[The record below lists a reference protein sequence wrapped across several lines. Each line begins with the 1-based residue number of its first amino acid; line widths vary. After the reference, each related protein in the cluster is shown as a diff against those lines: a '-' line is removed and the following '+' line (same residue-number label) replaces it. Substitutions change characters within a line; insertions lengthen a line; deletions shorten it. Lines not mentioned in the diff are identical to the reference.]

1 MTRKQLLI
9 LLGLVLV
16 VGGAGWWLYRQ
27 RGSDW
32 ASGGSRAGERVLG
45 SLPVNDIALIHIRRD
60 TNEVTLAKKNDLW
73 RVKERNDYPANFSEI
88 SALLLKLRDLKIVQ
102 EEQVG
107 PSQLPR
113 LQLAEGQGT
122 NGPTVIEF
130 RDASGKPIRTLRL
143 GKLHTRPR
151 RVSGPDEFGDAGG
164 WPDGR
169 YVTAGDDTNVVLLVA
184 DPLSNVEPRPANWL
198 DKDFFRIEKARSLAV
213 QFAESTNSWKLT
225 RQSESAAW
233 QLAEAH
239 EGETLDTGKI
249 SALAN
254 PLAYPGFL
262 DVVVGATPEE
272 LGLGK
277 AAIID
282 IETFDNFRYT
292 VRVGSKP
299 DSDYYLSLSVSA
311 DLPTERKPAEDE
323 KPEDKERLDKEFA
336 EKRKALEEKLA
347 REKSFE
353 SWTYQVA
360 GWVVE
365 PLLKKR
371 AELLVQKSDS
381 PAAKPSDG

>member
-1 MTRKQLLI
+1 MTRKQLLA
-9 LLGLVLV
+9 LLVLV
-16 VGGAGWWLYRQ
+16 VIVGGAGWWLYRQ

-32 ASGGSRAGERVLG
+32 AAGGSLAGERL
-45 SLPVNDIALIHIRRD
+45 LENFPVNDIASIRIRHD
-60 TNEVTLAKKNDLW
+60 TNEVTLVKKDDLW
-73 RVKERNDYPANFSEI
+73 RVRERGDYPANFSEI

-107 PSQLPR
+107 AAHLPR

-122 NGPTVIEF
+122 NSPTVVEF
-130 RDASGKPIRTLRL
+130 RDAAGNLIRALRL

-151 RVSGPDEFGDAGG
+151 RPTGPDEFGESGG

-169 YVTAGDDTNVVLLVA
+169 YLIAGNNTNLVLLVA

-198 DKDFFRIEKARSLAV
+198 NKDFFRVEKARSLAV
-213 QFAESTNSWKLT
+213 TFPESTNSWKL
-225 RQSESAAW
+225 RRESESASW
-233 QLAEAH
+233 QLAEAKD
-239 EGETLDTGKI
+239 GETLDNAKI

-262 DVVVGATPEE
+262 DVLVGSAPEE
-272 LGLGK
+272 LGAGK
-277 AAIID
+277 ATTIE

-299 DSDYYLSLSVSA
+299 DHDYYLSVAVSA
-311 DLPTERKPAEDE
+311 DLPKERAPGKDE
-323 KPEDKERLDKEFA
+323 KPDDKERLDKEFA
-336 EKRKALEEKLA
+336 EKRKTLEEKLA
-347 REKSFE
+347 REKAFE
-353 SWTYQVA
+353 PWTYQVA

-371 AELLVQKSDS
+371 AELLAEKKE
-381 PAAKPSDG
+381 AANASK

>member
-1 MTRKQLLI
+1 MTRKQLLV
-9 LLGLVLV
+9 LLALVV
-16 VGGAGWWLYRQ
+16 IVGGAGWWLYRQ

-32 ASGGSRAGERVLG
+32 TSGGSRAGERVLENF
-45 SLPVNDIALIHIRRD
+45 PVNDVASIRIRHD
-60 TNEVTLAKKNDLW
+60 TNAVTLAKKSELW
-73 RVKERNDYPANFSEI
+73 RVEERGDYPANFSEI

-107 PSQLPR
+107 ASQLPR

-122 NGPTVIEF
+122 NAPTVVEF
-130 RDASGKPIRTLRL
+130 RDAAGKLIRTLRL

-151 RVSGPDEFGDAGG
+151 RPAGTDEFGESGG

-169 YVTAGDDTNVVLLVA
+169 YLTAGNYTNVVLLVA
-184 DPLSNVEPRPANWL
+184 DPLSNVEPKPANWL
-198 DKDFFRIEKARSLAV
+198 NKDFFRVEKARSLAV
-213 QFAESTNSWKLT
+213 TFPETTNSWKLT
-225 RQSESAAW
+225 RESESAGW
-233 QLAEAH
+233 QLADAKD
-239 EGETLDTGKI
+239 GESLDNAKI

-262 DVVVGATPEE
+262 DVVVGSAPEE
-272 LGLGK
+272 LGAGK
-277 AAIID
+277 AATVE

-292 VRVGSKP
+292 VRVGQKP
-299 DSDYYLSLSVSA
+299 DHDYYLSVAVSA
-311 DLPTERKPAEDE
+311 DLPKERTPGKDE

-347 REKSFE
+347 REKALE
-353 SWTYQVA
+353 PWTYQVA

-371 AELLVQKSDS
+371 AELLAEKKES
-381 PAAKPSDG
+381 PSTTK